1 MKTTVKIFS
10 LLALTLAVSEDMI
23 QEGDDRVSWRAKCV
37 QKSAKAVTAKYPN
50 KLGKSQLKQINQA
63 VNESDFFGPGK
74 KNLVILISF
83 LLCGFDEILQHT
95 SNNITKKTFSDIVVK
110 SKWLMELFDSKLDRT
125 ADYIRA
131 EHKYL
136 RWTNE

>member
-1 MKTTVKIFS
+1 MKTTIKTFS
-10 LLALTLAVSEDMI
+10 LLALALAVSEDMLK
-23 QEGDDRVSWRAKCV
+23 EGDERVSWRAECV
-37 QKSAKAVTAKYPN
+37 QKSAKKLTAKYPS

-63 VNESDFFGPGK
+63 VNKSEFFGPGK
-74 KNLVILISF
+74 KNLAVLISF

-95 SNNITKKTFSDIVVK
+95 KNNVIKKKFEDL
-110 SKWLMELFDSKLDRT
+110 SKKMVWLQELFDPKLSRT

-136 RWTNE
+136 KWEKS